1 MTCLDRFQA
10 GRSDRLGPR
19 RVLNRPWRTTALSL
33 LACFALLQS
42 GCQSGPFSTCGSC
55 SGLFSPT
62 GFMGRVQTRFQTRF
76 MNRGNSGCCG
86 SGAVTDG
93 PVEYAAPAASGATV
107 VPSVP
112 GSSSVVTPGSSLSE
126 PSILDPT
133 DPTPRTKVIPP
144 AGGNGSSSS
153 GTTPKTSDRSR
164 RFDSGT
170 RVARNRLDN
179 LPKTLVSTPEP
190 TQRSAQA
197 DDDVLDHLP
206 PLDLPGEAP
215 RATILPQTPAAAGAS
230 AASAPSNP
238 PAPPSAPSPAAAAN
252 PKPASAAPASTSASA
267 AADPYAVAPPS
278 VPPGIARFVA
288 VDVKLAGGSTPS
300 NAGLDWLVEKGYRT
314 VLDLRDSSEVSPSF
328 IAEVTNRGL
337 RYVALPVGLKSLDK
351 SHVNRFRDE
360 LALAAAQPVFFFDK
374 DGTRAGALWYIRRVV
389 QDRAGEDA
397 ARREAEELGLTDAGF
412 WSAARG
418 YAAAAAVSSA
428 SSAAIGA

>member
-1 MTCLDRFQA
+1 MSCLDRFQA
-10 GRSDRLGPR
+10 GRSDRVEPR
-19 RVLNRPWRTTALSL
+19 RTLRRPWRTTALSL
-33 LACFALLQS
+33 LACVALLQS

-62 GFMGRVQTRFQTRF
+62 GFMSRVQTRFQTRF
-76 MNRGNSGCCG
+76 MNRSSGCCG

-112 GSSSVVTPGSSLSE
+112 GSSSVVTPGSSLSDPSNLE
-126 PSILDPT
+126 PA
-133 DPTPRTKVIPP
+133 DPTPRTKVLPP
-144 AGGNGSSSS
+144 AGSSGSSTS
-153 GTTPKTSDRSR
+153 GAANKTSDRSR
-164 RFDSGT
+164 RFDSST
-170 RVARNRLDN
+170 RVARNRQEN

-197 DDDVLDHLP
+197 DDDDVLDHLP

-215 RATILPQTPAAAGAS
+215 RATITPQSPAAAGAP

-238 PAPPSAPSPAAAAN
+238 PAPPSAPSPVAASA
-252 PKPASAAPASTSASA
+252 KPVSAAPASASASA
-267 AADPYAVAPPS
+267 AADPSAVAPPS

-288 VDVKLAGGSTPS
+288 VNVKLAGGSTPS
-300 NAGLDWLVEKGYRT
+300 TAGLDWLVEKGYRT

-328 IAEVTNRGL
+328 IAEATNRGL

-374 DGTRAGALWYIRRVV
+374 DGTRAGALWYIRRIVH
-389 QDRAGEDA
+389 DRVGEDA

-412 WSAARG
+412 WSAAKG
-418 YAAAAAVSSA
+418 YAAAAAVSAA
-428 SSAAIGA
+428 SRAAIGA